1 MESEYRQ
8 SLQEMLTLWLR
19 LLRETFTHVASI
31 KKGSLDSVIINQKH
45 HSHLLNALLD
55 IIL

>member
-1 MESEYRQ
+1 MESEYKQ
-8 SLQEMLTLWLR
+8 SLQEMLTPWLR
-19 LLRETFTHVASI
+19 LLRETFTHVVSI